1 MKSFFPKDSFLKV
14 VSFIVAI
21 ILWIYVVWVVDPSVD
36 VVVKDIHIRYA
47 NQAMLEGRGLSLVA
61 DPDATVELKIR
72 GSRKKIANID
82 NKNIY
87 ATVDLANM
95 TKEGTF
101 SLPISISIP
110 YEYDEIV
117 DKKPYNA
124 NVMIDRIIK
133 EERKVEILTVGSV
146 ANGYVAGIPESS
158 VKSVILSGASTLID
172 RIKGV
177 AATLD
182 FDGRTGEITDKVDL
196 YFLDSNG
203 KVIDTDDDIYGTVSM
218 DISSVDITCSILKL
232 KTVPVKVDTSALGDD
247 YKVSIQ
253 PPNVT
258 VYAENS
264 VLDGISE
271 IVSEKIDAKTLAE
284 EGTQVIKLVIPEGV
298 AMRDGISEVTV
309 KAEKRN

>member
-1 MKSFFPKDSFLKV
+1 MKSFFPKDSFLKIT
-14 VSFIVAI
+14 SFVIAV
-21 ILWIYVVWVVDPSVD
+21 ILWFYVVWVVDPAVD
-36 VVVKDIHIRYA
+36 VTVKDIHIRYA
-47 NQAMLEGRGLSLVA
+47 NQALLESRGLSLVA
-61 DPDATVELKIR
+61 DPNATVELKIR

-110 YEYDEIV
+110 YEYNEIV

-124 NVMIDRIIK
+124 NVMIDRVVQEK
-133 EERKVEILTVGSV
+133 RNVEILTVGNV
-146 ANGYVAGIPESS
+146 ANGYIAGTPEAS
-158 VKSVILSGASTLID
+158 VKSVTLKGASSLVD

-182 FDGRTGEITDKVDL
+182 FDGRTGEITDKEDL

-203 KVIDTDDDIYGTVSM
+203 KVIDADDDIYGTVSM
-218 DISSVDITCSILKL
+218 DVSTVDITCSVLKL
-232 KTVPVKVDTSALGDD
+232 KTVPITVDTSALGED
-247 YKVSIQ
+247 YKISIQ

-258 VYAENS
+258 IYAENDI
-264 VLDGISE
+264 LDGISE
-271 IVSEKIDAKTLAE
+271 IVSEKIDADILAQ
-284 EGTQVIKLVIPEGV
+284 EGVQTIKLTVPDGV
-298 AMRDGISEVTV
+298 AMRDGINEVTV